1 MNAGVTAFQGAVS
14 SRKQRDRWHSAERK
28 VVQMRAGVS
37 AFQVILPPAPAVSNE
52 GRELT
57 KDQLAVRRRLQP
69 PQRHAAERAE
79 EVPPRLDAPRLGRHE

>member
-37 AFQVILPPAPAVSNE
+37 AFQDAIASRKSRSRPNSPTPSSPSWSGPLPDGTPKNGHFLV
-52 GRELT
+52 L
-57 KDQLAVRRRLQP
+57 KKI
-69 PQRHAAERAE
+69 
-79 EVPPRLDAPRLGRHE
+79 HEKIHVCGLMY